1 MIAIIGGSG
10 LYEIEGL
17 DQREILS
24 LESIYGKASA
34 PAVKGFIEESEFIFL
49 PRHGL
54 HHELNPSEINY
65 RANIEGL
72 KRIGV
77 EKILSI
83 SAVGSLKEEHQPG
96 KVIVVDQYIDRTFK
110 RINTFFQDG
119 CVAHTPLGDPIC
131 RGLSNSIIT
140 ILKKNNIEHSKKG
153 TYICIEGPQ
162 FSTRAESNLY
172 RSWGCDVIGM
182 TNMPEAKLAREA
194 GICYVSLAMVTD
206 YDCWHPGHEDVSI
219 DAIQKVMSSNILK
232 AHSVIRYLS
241 ESETIHEKA
250 CNDCTSNMSD
260 IVITDSADK
269 EQTFLDLIKTTKI
282 KDESKR

>member
-34 PAVKGFIEESEFIFL
+34 PAVKGFIGESEFIFL

-110 RINTFFQDG
+110 RINT
-119 CVAHTPLGDPIC
+119 
-131 RGLSNSIIT
+131 
-140 ILKKNNIEHSKKG
+140 
-153 TYICIEGPQ
+153 
-162 FSTRAESNLY
+162 
-172 RSWGCDVIGM
+172 
-182 TNMPEAKLAREA
+182 
-194 GICYVSLAMVTD
+194 
-206 YDCWHPGHEDVSI
+206 
-219 DAIQKVMSSNILK
+219 
-232 AHSVIRYLS
+232 
-241 ESETIHEKA
+241 
-250 CNDCTSNMSD
+250 
-260 IVITDSADK
+260 
-269 EQTFLDLIKTTKI
+269 
-282 KDESKR
+282 